1 MRLFPSTKSTASASA
16 RHPWRVLSIWAVA
29 VFMAVFATFTGL
41 SSALTTDVSFTNNP
55 ESVQG
60 ANLLTERLRGVSP
73 VSETVVVHSDTLTI
87 TDPQFQSVVQKT
99 TQQLAGMPSV
109 VQSVSNYYQA
119 KAANSPQ
126 AAALVSADQHSTI
139 IPVTLVGTL
148 NQAKKNAD
156 QFMSAVEQNSQGDV
170 QVVTVG
176 QVSIDNTF
184 TRISAT
190 DLHKAEYFGL
200 PAAVVVLVLVFG
212 ALVAAGIPLALAG
225 VSIVVAL
232 GLTTLLGHVT
242 DLSFYVI
249 NMITMIG
256 LAVGID
262 YALFMISRFREER
275 ASGKSRHDAIAITG
289 GTAGKAVLFSGA
301 TVALALSGII
311 LIPTTIFRSLGAGAV
326 MVVLVAMVA
335 VMTLVPAAL
344 GLFGHWINWPRRQQ
358 RPSVQLT
365 HPHER
370 WSESELYSGVW
381 GRISHAIMTHPVISL
396 VLATTLLVTLA
407 LPLVD
412 LQRGMEGASTLPP
425 GNVRTAYNI
434 LNKDFSAGLLAP
446 VEIVVDAPRSTQ
458 TEQAISTLEATLV
471 KDDQFVPNPS
481 VEWNKAGD
489 LALVTIPLKSDPN
502 SPPAYAALKQLRG
515 SFVPAA
521 FSGTGSK
528 VYVTGQTAFNADFI
542 NLVDGYTPLI
552 FAYVLSLSFI
562 LLMLAFRSIVV
573 PAKAIVMNLLSVGA
587 AYGLMVLVFQKGYL
601 HNLFRF
607 EKTPTIEAWVPIFL
621 FSVLFGLSMDY
632 QVFLLSRIRE
642 HFDMTRNNR
651 EAVAVGLKTTGRLIT
666 GAAAIMVV
674 VFASFATGRLV
685 VFQQLGF
692 GLAVAIALD
701 ATVVRMVLV
710 PSAMTLLGDIN
721 WYLPKW
727 LEWLPDLRI
736 EGESETRPE
745 PQREIVGVGVPD
757 FDHPD

>member
-1 MRLFPSTKSTASASA
+1 MRLVPSTMSTASACA

-29 VFMAVFATFTGL
+29 VFLAVFATFTGL

-55 ESVQG
+55 ESLKG

-73 VSETVVVHSDTLTI
+73 VSETVVVHSDTLAI

-99 TQQLAGMPSV
+99 TQQLAGMTSV

-126 AAALVSADQHSTI
+126 AAALVSADKHSTI

-148 NQAKKNAD
+148 NEAKKNAD
-156 QFMSAVEQNSQGDV
+156 QFMSAVEQNSQGDI

-184 TRISAT
+184 TQISAT

-200 PAAVVVLVLVFG
+200 PAAVVVLILVFG

-262 YALFMISRFREER
+262 YALFLISRFREER
-275 ASGKSRHDAIAITG
+275 TAGKSRHDAIAITG

-335 VMTLVPAAL
+335 VMTLVPVAL
-344 GLFGHWINWPRRQQ
+344 GLFGQWINWPRRQQ
-358 RPSVQLT
+358 RPSAQVSQ
-365 HPHER
+365 PHER
-370 WSESELYSGVW
+370 WTDTELYSGFW

-396 VLATTLLVTLA
+396 VLATTLLVVLA

-434 LNKDFSAGLLAP
+434 LNRDFSAGLLAP

-458 TEQAISTLEATLV
+458 TEQAISTLESTLT
-471 KDDQFVPNPS
+471 KDAQFVPSPS
-481 VEWNKAGD
+481 IEWNKTGD

-502 SPPAYAALKQLRG
+502 SPPAYSAVKQLRG
-515 SFVPAA
+515 SFIPAA
-521 FSGTGSK
+521 FSGTGAK

-542 NLVDGYTPLI
+542 NLVDGYTPTI

-573 PAKAIVMNLLSVGA
+573 PTKAIVMNLLSVGA

-736 EGESETRPE
+736 EGEPGTRHEPRRET
-745 PQREIVGVGVPD
+745 VGVRVPE